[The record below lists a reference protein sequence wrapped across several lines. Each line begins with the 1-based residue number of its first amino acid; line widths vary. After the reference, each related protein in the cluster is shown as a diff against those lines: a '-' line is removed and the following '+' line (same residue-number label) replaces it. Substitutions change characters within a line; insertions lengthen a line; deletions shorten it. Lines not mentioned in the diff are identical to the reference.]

1 MRGLNL
7 EKIVKVL
14 VLLIVAYFVAVSIYN
29 IILNPVQNV
38 IITNSVVAVLGGWL
52 LYYLSRR

>member
-1 MRGLNL
+1 MKGLNL

-29 IILNPVQNV
+29 IILNPIQNV
-38 IITNSVVAVLGGWL
+38 IIMNSVVAVLGGGL
-52 LYYLSRR
+52 IYYMYRK